1 MSRSRPPFG
10 RASVGTGVVL
20 MAVGAVLAFAVDVPA
35 EVEEYVDVLDLGL
48 ILVWAGVLVL
58 VMQVVMHRVPRANR
72 LKQVIQRLESAALV
86 EEALVEHLD
95 SLGTQADEPLP
106 MPGRDTHERAA

>member
-1 MSRSRPPFG
+1 
-10 RASVGTGVVL
+10 

-58 VMQVVMHRVPRANR
+58 VMQVVMHRPRRADRRPRRER
-72 LKQVIQRLESAALV
+72 LYDDRTDQWYEHDVHRPGWAGETRRLPTV
-86 EEALVEHLD
+86 
-95 SLGTQADEPLP
+95 
-106 MPGRDTHERAA
+106 RDR

>member
-1 MSRSRPPFG
+1 MSRTRHPFG
-10 RASVGTGVVL
+10 RTSVGTGVVL

-58 VMQVVMHRVPRANR
+58 VMQVVMHRVPRADRRPRRERVYDDRTDQWYENDVHRPGWAGETSR
-72 LKQVIQRLESAALV
+72 LPAV
-86 EEALVEHLD
+86 
-95 SLGTQADEPLP
+95 
-106 MPGRDTHERAA
+106 RDR